1 MVVFHMLYGSFAT
14 SLRQYGFHYVFRCI
28 ALAAF
33 IFLLTVPAS
42 GMKTALYPLPSATLA
57 AAVEKLRARDYSA
70 ALQLAEASPDCG
82 IRNFIAG
89 MAAFKAGQWDN
100 AQRYLSAASGS
111 FDLLTDY
118 ILYHQG
124 QALQNLNRLDEAL
137 TVFLS
142 LQKRCP
148 ESYLLRPTF
157 LLIADIQFQRKDFSA
172 ALTSYQKFIESYP
185 AGSDALRAQYKIAL
199 CRDALGDKTG
209 AVKVFRTL
217 WITSPGSPL
226 AAKAD
231 EDSQRLAAAG
241 AVVAPFTPD
250 ELYRRATTLFDLK
263 KFSQAVTA
271 FRAIPRTDLGNDFLA
286 RIDFKT
292 AQSLFNARHIKEAEQ
307 LFAGLA
313 ADKTGTAPAAEAAYW
328 LARCKDRNNR
338 NSEEAFNSF
347 MKLADRWPTA
357 DEADNALLQAAYIRK
372 SQKRWVDVS
381 AILKRLNDQYP
392 ESSLKPIILWESGWS
407 AYQSGNWQGAT
418 EWFRRLSDGKTG
430 RDRALYWLA
439 RAQVL
444 AGDTTAAQT
453 TYATLIRDFPLS
465 YYSMAYWQGQKQ
477 GDELL
482 PHLAQDT
489 LDTLPLPPNF
499 ERAKA
504 LIGCGLFDEARK
516 ELSASRSK
524 NRDRNKALGL
534 ARLYLE
540 MGDYNGAYNLMRSE
554 SLHLT
559 GKEGQLSFALQYP
572 LAFRE
577 IVSAHASRNGL
588 TDSLVYAIIRAES
601 SFSPT
606 AVSPA
611 GAIGLMQ
618 LLPATAAQVAKTGIG
633 TMNAERLGRPD
644 QNIPLGISHFK
655 DLMLNY
661 RGDLIAAI
669 AAYNA
674 GGTAVDRWLRDFGD
688 LPASEFI
695 ENIPYAETREYVKKV
710 LTSTALYARFYGLSD
725 GNSPD
730 SPLSPPASPAGQ
742 L

>member
-1 MVVFHMLYGSFAT
+1 M
-14 SLRQYGFHYVFRCI
+14 FRCI
-28 ALAAF
+28 ALTAF

-42 GMKTALYPLPSATLA
+42 GMKTSLYPLPNVTLA
-57 AAVEKLRARDYSA
+57 AAAEKLRARDYVA
-70 ALQLAEASPDCG
+70 ALQLAEASPESG

-100 AQRYLSAASGS
+100 AQRYLAAASGS
-111 FDLLTDY
+111 FDLLADY

-124 QALQNLNRLDEAL
+124 QALQNLDRLDEAL
-137 TVFLS
+137 TAFMA

-148 ESYLLRPTF
+148 ESHLLRPTL
-157 LLIADIQFQRKDFSA
+157 LLIADIQFQRKDFNA
-172 ALTSYQKFIESYP
+172 AFTAYQKFIESYP
-185 AGSDALRAQYKIAL
+185 AGSDALKAQYKIAL
-199 CRDALGDKTG
+199 CRETLNDRAG
-209 AVKVFRTL
+209 AVKVLRTL
-217 WITSPGSPL
+217 WINSPGSPL
-226 AAKAD
+226 ATKAH
-231 EDSQRLAAAG
+231 EDLQRLAGAG
-241 AVVAPFTPD
+241 AVVPPFTPD
-250 ELYRRATTLFDLK
+250 ELSRRATTLYNLK
-263 KFSQAVTA
+263 KFSQAITA
-271 FRAIPRTDLGNDFLA
+271 FQAIPRTGLGNDFLA

-292 AQSLFNARHIKEAEQ
+292 AQSLFNARRIKEAEQ
-307 LFAGLA
+307 LFTRLA
-313 ADKTGTAPAAEAAYW
+313 ADTTDAPTAAEAAYW
-328 LARCKDRNNR
+328 LAHCKDRHNR
-338 NSEEAFNSF
+338 NSEEAFNAF
-347 MKLADRWPTA
+347 MKQADRWPAT
-357 DEADNALLQAAYIRK
+357 DQADNALLQAAYIRK
-372 SQKRWVDVS
+372 SQKRWADVS
-381 AILKRLNDQYP
+381 AILKRLNEQYP
-392 ESSLKPIILWESGWS
+392 ESSLKPYAQWESGWS
-407 AYQSGNWQGAT
+407 AYQSGKWQEAA
-418 EWFRRLSDGKTG
+418 EWFHRLSDGKTG

-444 AGDTTAAQT
+444 TGDTGAAQT
-453 TYATLIRDFPLS
+453 TYATLIREFPLS

-477 GDELL
+477 GEEPL
-482 PHLAQDT
+482 PQLAKDA
-489 LDTLPLPPNF
+489 LDTLPLPQNL
-499 ERAKA
+499 ERAKT

-516 ELSASRSK
+516 ELSASRSR
-524 NRDRNKALGL
+524 NRDRSKALGL

-540 MGDYNGAYNLMRSE
+540 MGDYNGAYNLMRSD
-554 SLHLT
+554 SPQLT

-577 IVSAHASRNGL
+577 IVSAHAARNGL
-588 TDSLVYAIIRAES
+588 TESLVYAIIRAES

-618 LLPATAAQVAKTGIG
+618 LLPATAAQVAKTSVG
-633 TMNAERLGRPD
+633 TMNADRLGRPE
-644 QNIPLGISHFK
+644 QNIPLGIGHFK

-661 RGDLIAAI
+661 RGDLVAAI

-725 GNSPD
+725 GSRPD
-730 SPLSPPASPAGQ
+730 SPPSPSLSSEQQ